1 MKRNHYIQLS
11 LATLLL
17 AMMAINA
24 NARSWRINNDATKK
38 PHFTSINA
46 ACSSADVQN
55 GDTLYLDPGC
65 LIASQTISKSIT
77 LIGTGYASTV
87 HTTAQI
93 TGFLYIK
100 AANAKVEG
108 VYITGFVRF
117 YASHVTLE
125 RCRIDSYID
134 NDGAAQYATIRQ
146 CMVNNSIGGAGTTS
160 TNTMGWTIENCII
173 RGNLSDYGLV
183 RFLYNPV
190 IRNNFIRNSTTNTS
204 TSYRQTVLYGIT
216 GGDIKNNILLNVK
229 NTRAQV
235 LWDVNNSTVQNNVL
249 SSAADKYASTYPNN
263 TCLDLGYE
271 DAEKQVFAKTGL
283 DMNVFRLAD
292 ESPAKGA
299 GTNGEDCGPF
309 AGAYPY
315 VVYGR
320 PYGIPYFE
328 ESQVGVRAVDGK
340 VSVKQKVTIQND

>member
-1 MKRNHYIQLS
+1 MKKNHNFQMT

-87 HTTAQI
+87 HTTAKI
-93 TGFLYIK
+93 TGSLYIK

-108 VYITGFVRF
+108 VYITGYVRF

-125 RCRIDSYID
+125 RCRIDSNID
-134 NDGAAQYATIRQ
+134 SDGAAQYATIRQ
-146 CMVNNSIGGAGTTS
+146 CMLNIIYGAGATS

-173 RGNLSDYGLV
+173 RVNYQYGAIGD
-183 RFLYNPV
+183 LYNPV
-190 IRNNFIRNSTTNTS
+190 IRNNFIRNSGTTTS
-204 TSYRQTVLYGIT
+204 TSYKPSVLYNIS
-216 GGDIKNNILLNVK
+216 GGDIQNNILTNVK

-235 LWDVNNSTVQNNVL
+235 LWSVSNSLVQNNVMTCP
-249 SSAADKYASTYPNN
+249 ADKYTSSYPNN

-271 DAEKQVFAKTGL
+271 DAEKLLFTLTGE

-299 GTNGEDCGPF
+299 GTSGEDCGPF
-309 AGAYPY
+309 AGAYPF